1 MIVLLGGAPSA
12 HDKGL
17 ELTLDVHN
25 NVPEQ
30 VFGDAWRFQQIIT
43 NLLGNSVK
51 FTETVSIDI
60 RVELRKQLKCMVE
73 L

>member
-1 MIVLLGGAPSA
+1 M
-12 HDKGL
+12 
-17 ELTLDVHN
+17 HN
-25 NVPEQ
+25 NVLEQ